1 MSRPLLPLSGF
12 RTFESAARHL
22 SFARAAD
29 ELRVTPAAVSHQVR
43 TLEDYL
49 GVRLFHREGRRM
61 TLTDAGEALLPDL
74 RVAFERLQTA
84 FDRVRPEPQRR
95 TLTVTMPPSFAS
107 KWCVPRLDRLRAA
120 HPDIEL
126 RLDVNDR
133 VVDFATAG
141 VDVGVRYGLGSY
153 PGLIAEKLCDETLF
167 PVCAPRVA
175 ARLSCPSD
183 LAREELI
190 HVDGNARFDP
200 EFPNWATWLT
210 AAGATAVD
218 GNRGMR
224 FTLSNPA
231 IEAAVDGQGVLLGR
245 SVVVAEDIA
254 AGRLVRPFALELAV
268 RPAYYLVY
276 PRAALRRGT
285 VARLR
290 DWMLAEFARAYP
302 ASDRTDPGGFKELA
316 ALAAAD

>member
-22 SFARAAD
+22 SFARAAE

-49 GVRLFHREGRRM
+49 RVRLFHREGRRLS
-61 TLTDAGEALLPDL
+61 LTDAGAALLPDL
-74 RVAFERLQTA
+74 RVAFERLESA
-84 FDRVRPEPQRR
+84 FERVRPEPQRR

-126 RLDVNDR
+126 RIDVNDR
-133 VVDFATAG
+133 VVDFVTAG
-141 VDVGVRYGLGSY
+141 VDVAVRYGLGDY
-153 PGLIAEKLCDETLF
+153 PGLVSEKLCDETVF

-175 ARLSCPSD
+175 ARLASPDD

-190 HVDGNARFDP
+190 HVDANARLDP
-200 EFPNWATWLT
+200 DFPSWATWLA
-210 AAGATAVD
+210 AAGASGVD
-218 GNRGMR
+218 ATRGMR
-224 FTLSNPA
+224 FTLSTPA
-231 IEAAVDGQGVLLGR
+231 IEAAADGQGVLLGR
-245 SVVVAEDIA
+245 SVVVAEDVA
-254 AGRLVRPFALELAV
+254 AGRLARPFALGLPV

-276 PRAALRRGT
+276 PRPALRRGT

-290 DWMLAEFARAYP
+290 DWMLAEFARVYP
-302 ASDRTDPGGFKELA
+302 ASERTDPGGFKELA

>member
-22 SFARAAD
+22 SFARAAE

-43 TLEDYL
+43 TLDDYL
-49 GVRLFHREGRRM
+49 GVRLFHRDGRRL

-74 RVAFERLQTA
+74 RVAFERLA
-84 FDRVRPEPQRR
+84 SAYERVRPQPARQM
-95 TLTVTMPPSFAS
+95 LTITMPPSFAT
-107 KWCVPRLDRLRAA
+107 KWCVPRLDRFRAA

-133 VVDFATAG
+133 VVDFDAAG
-141 VDVGVRYGLGSY
+141 VDIAVRYGMGQY
-153 PGLIAEKLCDETLF
+153 PGLVAEKLCAETVF

-175 ARLSCPSD
+175 ARLSQPAD

-190 HVDGNARFDP
+190 HADGNARFDP
-200 EFPNWATWLT
+200 DFPDWRAWLA
-210 AAGATAVD
+210 AAGAAGVEAE
-218 GNRGMR
+218 RGLR
-224 FTLSNPA
+224 FSVSAPA
-231 IEAAVDGQGVLLGR
+231 IDAAIDGQGVLLAR
-245 SVVVAEDIA
+245 SLVVAEDIA
-254 AGRLVRPFALELAV
+254 AGRLARPFALELPV
-268 RPAYYLVY
+268 RPSYYLVY
-276 PRAALRRGT
+276 PKAALRRGT

-290 DWMLAEFARAYP
+290 DWVLAEFARAYP

>member
-22 SFARAAD
+22 SFARAAG

-49 GVRLFHREGRRM
+49 GVRLFNREGRRL
-61 TLTDAGEALLPDL
+61 TLTDAGETLLPDL

-141 VDVGVRYGLGSY
+141 VDVAVRYGMGDY
-153 PGLIAEKLCDETLF
+153 PGLIAEKLCDEATF
-167 PVCAPRVA
+167 PVCSPRVA

-210 AAGATAVD
+210 AAGATGVD
-218 GNRGMR
+218 ASRGMR
-224 FTLSNPA
+224 FSLSTPA

-290 DWMLAEFARAYP
+290 DWMLAEFARAYA
-302 ASDRTDPGGFKELA
+302 ASERTDPGGFKELA
-316 ALAAAD
+316 ALGAVD

>member
-22 SFARAAD
+22 SFARAAE

-49 GVRLFHREGRRM
+49 GVRLFLREGRRLS
-61 TLTDAGEALLPDL
+61 LTDAGEALLPDL
-74 RVAFERLQTA
+74 RVAFERLERA
-84 FDRVRPEPQRR
+84 LERVRPAPERR

-107 KWCVPRLDRLRAA
+107 KWYVPRLDRFRAA

-133 VVDFATAG
+133 VVDFEAAG
-141 VDVGVRYGLGSY
+141 VDVAVRYGMGNY
-153 PGLIAEKLCDETLF
+153 PGLVAEKLCEETVF

-175 ARLSCPSD
+175 ARLAHPSD

-200 EFPNWATWLT
+200 HFPNWKTWLT
-210 AAGATAVD
+210 AAGAVGVD
-218 GNRGMR
+218 AERGMR
-224 FTLSNPA
+224 FTLSTPA
-231 IEAAVDGQGVLLGR
+231 IEAAINGQGVLLGR
-245 SVVVAEDIA
+245 SLVVAEDLA
-254 AGRLVRPFALELAV
+254 TGRLTRPFALELPV
-268 RPAYYLVY
+268 RPAYYLVC
-276 PRAALRRGT
+276 PGAALRRST

-290 DWMLAEFARAYP
+290 DWMLSEFARARP
-302 ASDRTDPGGFKELA
+302 ASELTDPGGFKELA
-316 ALAAAD
+316 ALGAVD